1 MNIYFLLSFR
11 FLKAVRRGVLSFLS
25 LFSIVGITLGVSSLI
40 IVIGIMS
47 GFKKEIENRLLRF
60 IPHIS
65 IIPLNQNLKFEEIKE
80 KIKLKDGVKDVKEY
94 IILKTIVKASD
105 KMDGVLL
112 KAVDNLYS
120 DMRKTIISGSDDIKN
135 GVLIGKG
142 LAQKLNVVD
151 GDTIEVYSVSNFVP
165 YKLKISGIVD
175 AGIYDI
181 NEHFIMTS
189 IENIRKLGN
198 FPISGIEVYLNEP
211 NEAQKLSDDLRR
223 HFENVSIFTWIDLN
237 RNLFSALELEKLGM
251 FIVLLLITIV
261 ASFNI
266 ISTLFILSEQK
277 SYDIAILRV
286 FGFKSK
292 DVIIVFLIIGSI
304 IGLMGILGGIL
315 LGFIISFLITGLKII
330 RLRPEIYFID
340 YIPIKSTLLDYL
352 IISFFAFLIV
362 FLFSIIPSLRIS
374 KLKIRDV
381 LK

>member
-151 GDTIEVYSVSNFVP
+151 
-165 YKLKISGIVD
+165 

-292 DVIIVFLIIGSI
+292 DVIIVFLI
-304 IGLMGILGGIL
+304 
-315 LGFIISFLITGLKII
+315 
-330 RLRPEIYFID
+330 
-340 YIPIKSTLLDYL
+340 
-352 IISFFAFLIV
+352 
-362 FLFSIIPSLRIS
+362 
-374 KLKIRDV
+374 
-381 LK
+381 

>member
-11 FLKAVRRGVLSFLS
+11 FLKAIRKGILSVLS

-40 IVIGIMS
+40 IVIGIMN
-47 GFKKEIENRLLRF
+47 GFKKEIENRLLKF
-60 IPHIS
+60 TPHIS
-65 IIPLNQNLKFEEIKE
+65 IIPLNQNLEFEKIKE
-80 KIKLKDGVKDVKEY
+80 KVKLKSGVKDVKAY
-94 IILKTIVKASD
+94 IFLKTIIKAND

-120 DMRKTIISGSDDIKN
+120 DMKKTIISGNDDIKS

-151 GDTIEVYSVSNFVP
+151 GDTIEIFSVSNLLP
-165 YKLKISGIVD
+165 YKLRISGIVD

-181 NEHFIMTS
+181 NEHFIITS
-189 IENIRKLGN
+189 MDNIRRLGN

-211 NEAQKLSDDLRR
+211 SSAQKLSNDLKK
-223 HFENVSIFTWIDLN
+223 HLENVSIFTWIDLN

-292 DVIIVFLIIGSI
+292 DVVIVFLIIGSI
-304 IGLMGILGGIL
+304 IGLIGILGGTF
-315 LGFIISFLITGLKII
+315 LGFIISFLITDLKII
-330 RLRPEIYFID
+330 KLKPEIYFID

-362 FLFSIIPSLRIS
+362 FLFSIFPSLRIS